1 MNNKKFT
8 KVAGYKINIQKLNIF
23 MYANNDQL
31 ENIRSFLFQRINVT
45 RICKIHLNAIL
56 KQA

>member
-1 MNNKKFT
+1 MNNKKLT

-31 ENIRSFLFQRINVT
+31 ENIRKVSYF
-45 RICKIHLNAIL
+45 KESM
-56 KQA
+56 